1 MRLPHLRRRRNL
13 RDFAGPGRQ
22 PLLPFGDHAGEVAVA
37 LQQPLRRR
45 AIGARQHAERIFG
58 GEQFVVGQGAMVAGV
73 AHCSRQL
80 FSLIMARRIQLFMVP
95 SGTLMRAAKSS

>member
-1 MRLPHLRRRRNL
+1 MASHTCGGGETSAISPAQGASRCSHSATMRAKLRSRSSSL
-13 RDFAGPGRQ
+13 CG
-22 PLLPFGDHAGEVAVA
+22 
-37 LQQPLRRR
+37 RR
-45 AIGARQHAERIFG
+45 AIGARQHAERVFG
-58 GEQFVVGQGAMVAGV
+58 GEQFVVGQGAMVVGV